1 MGGRLLDKA
10 KSFSFQDGR
19 SPLCLSVEELNSG
32 WQVKPGTEN
41 QELSFPQVWNSRR
54 FDLHCAFTLEK
65 EDRHVNSLTCRIAAH
80 QPGAGHKQ
88 IIRISLA
95 DLRMTVYC
103 YNSFANLSN

>member
-41 QELSFPQVWNSRR
+41 QELN
-54 FDLHCAFTLEK
+54 CAFTLEK